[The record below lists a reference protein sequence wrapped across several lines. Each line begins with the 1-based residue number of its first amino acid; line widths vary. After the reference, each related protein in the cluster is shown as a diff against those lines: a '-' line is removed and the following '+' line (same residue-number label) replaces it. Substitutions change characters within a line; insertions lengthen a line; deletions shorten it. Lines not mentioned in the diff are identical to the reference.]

1 MEKLNVIIE
10 ASARHIH
17 LSEADL
23 AVLFG
28 EGAKLTPK
36 RELSQPGQYLSE
48 ERVSIV
54 GPKGTISNLGV
65 LGPTRPATQVEV
77 SFTDAR
83 ALGIVPPI
91 RESGDVAGTPGCK
104 VVGPCGEVEIKEGV
118 MVAKRHIH
126 ITPEDAE
133 KYGLKDKQIVSVK
146 VGGDRGITFGETVVR
161 VSPKFRT
168 RMHVDFDESNA
179 AALAGEMTG
188 EVIAE

>member
-83 ALGIVPPI
+83 AN
-91 RESGDVAGTPGCK
+91 S
-104 VVGPCGEVEIKEGV
+104 
-118 MVAKRHIH
+118 
-126 ITPEDAE
+126 
-133 KYGLKDKQIVSVK
+133 
-146 VGGDRGITFGETVVR
+146 
-161 VSPKFRT
+161 VSP
-168 RMHVDFDESNA
+168 A
-179 AALAGEMTG
+179 
-188 EVIAE
+188 I

>member
-118 MVAKRHIH
+118 IVAKRHIH

>member
-23 AVLFG
+23 NVLFG

-54 GPKGTISNLGV
+54 GPKGTIANLGV

-91 RESGDVAGTPGCK
+91 RESGDVAGTPSCK